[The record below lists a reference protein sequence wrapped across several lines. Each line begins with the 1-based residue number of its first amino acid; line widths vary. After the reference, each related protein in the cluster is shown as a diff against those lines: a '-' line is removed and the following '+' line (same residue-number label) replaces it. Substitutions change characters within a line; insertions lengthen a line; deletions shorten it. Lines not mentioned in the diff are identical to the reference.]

1 MAAFRLSGPCSILQ
15 QKIFTFGVAYKYKA
29 PLPGKV
35 GHKSGKVVGKA
46 WVIPACHLLCFST
59 VSDISSEHPR
69 TLSIVRGVTATLV
82 AKRSS
87 PTSYCAWVMW
97 QCLNKLLLGYM
108 INSELSTASGLNSSS
123 AVMHKKNYLWEPLN
137 QTAGSDGLICVRHA
151 HCTISAVSLRAAQ
164 ASPWRGVDDEQ
175 KFSLF

>member
-1 MAAFRLSGPCSILQ
+1 MAAELQNKTVCLTLVAAFRLSGPCSILQ

-69 TLSIVRGVTATLV
+69 TLNIVRGVTATLV

-123 AVMHKKNYLWEPLN
+123 AVMDKKNYL
-137 QTAGSDGLICVRHA
+137 
-151 HCTISAVSLRAAQ
+151 
-164 ASPWRGVDDEQ
+164 
-175 KFSLF
+175 